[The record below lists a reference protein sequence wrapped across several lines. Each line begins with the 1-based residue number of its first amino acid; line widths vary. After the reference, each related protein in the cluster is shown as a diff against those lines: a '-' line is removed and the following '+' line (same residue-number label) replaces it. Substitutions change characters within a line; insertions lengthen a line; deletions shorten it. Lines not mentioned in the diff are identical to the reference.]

1 MTRPG
6 DAAPTD
12 LHWFRI
18 AVVGVLAGFTSG
30 LFGVGGGI
38 VMVPGLVLVAGF
50 PQKLATGTSL
60 SAIIPISVAGIA
72 GYASDGE
79 VDWVVAACV
88 TCGAVVGAL
97 VGTRLLVRISAPLL
111 QLLFAGA
118 MLAGGAKLLFD
129 EVDALGRGELTL
141 TMAAGLL
148 LLGVASGVLAG
159 LLGVGGG
166 IVIVPLLSIAFGV
179 PHVLAKGTSLAVI
192 LPTAIMGTI
201 RNRRTQLTALRP
213 AMGVGMAGVI
223 SALLASQ
230 ISLEL
235 DPSVSRALFAVLLVA
250 AAVRLGHT
258 GWVSLREEAG
268 SVSDPP
274 AAPDRTDDRQV
285 G

>member
-1 MTRPG
+1 
-6 DAAPTD
+6 
-12 LHWFRI
+12 
-18 AVVGVLAGFTSG
+18 
-30 LFGVGGGI
+30 
-38 VMVPGLVLVAGF
+38 
-50 PQKLATGTSL
+50 
-60 SAIIPISVAGIA
+60 
-72 GYASDGE
+72 
-79 VDWVVAACV
+79 
-88 TCGAVVGAL
+88 
-97 VGTRLLVRISAPLL
+97 
-111 QLLFAGA
+111 

-235 DPSVSRALFAVLLVA
+235 DPSVSRAQIGSA
-250 AAVRLGHT
+250 
-258 GWVSLREEAG
+258 SSRER
-268 SVSDPP
+268 VF
-274 AAPDRTDDRQV
+274 QYV
-285 G
+285 

>member
-1 MTRPG
+1 
-6 DAAPTD
+6 
-12 LHWFRI
+12 
-18 AVVGVLAGFTSG
+18 
-30 LFGVGGGI
+30 
-38 VMVPGLVLVAGF
+38 
-50 PQKLATGTSL
+50 
-60 SAIIPISVAGIA
+60 
-72 GYASDGE
+72 
-79 VDWVVAACV
+79 
-88 TCGAVVGAL
+88 
-97 VGTRLLVRISAPLL
+97 
-111 QLLFAGA
+111 

-285 G
+285 GRSEEHTSELQSLMRNSYAVFCLKQKKRK